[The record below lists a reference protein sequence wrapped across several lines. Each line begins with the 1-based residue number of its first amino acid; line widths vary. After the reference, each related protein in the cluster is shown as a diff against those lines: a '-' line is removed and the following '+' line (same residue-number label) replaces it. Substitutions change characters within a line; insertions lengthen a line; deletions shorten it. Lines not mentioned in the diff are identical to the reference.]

1 MGTEL
6 LAILYGLTAGI
17 TWGAGDFGGGLASK
31 RLNAFMVIILSQL
44 LGIVFLLAMAFVFRE
59 SIATPTSLLWGAR
72 AGVFGMAGLAALYLG
87 LAGGRMAVVAPVTA
101 AVAAVLPIF
110 VGLFLEGWPSPWQMV
125 GFGIALVAVWLL
137 AQDGDSIGSRI
148 DIRELRLPFIAGF
161 GFGLFFI
168 FIDQASHDA
177 VFWPLV
183 AARMSSM
190 SILTVLVLVQR
201 EWKIPPR
208 SQFPL
213 LVIVGIFET
222 GGNAFFAL
230 ATQIGRL
237 DISAVLSSLYP
248 ATTVLLAA
256 VVLKEK
262 VGRPQKVG
270 LLAALVALVLIAL

>member
-6 LAILYGLTAGI
+6 LAVIYGLAAGI

-31 RLNAFMVIILSQL
+31 RLNTFMVIILSQL
-44 LGIVFLLAMAFVFRE
+44 VGIVLLLALAFGFKEMVP
-59 SIATPTSLLWGAR
+59 APASLLWGAL
-72 AGVFGMAGLAALYLG
+72 AGVFGMVGLVALYSG

-101 AVAAVLPIF
+101 AVAAALPVL
-110 VGLFLEGWPSPWQMV
+110 VGFFLEGLPSPWQMA
-125 GFGIALVAVWLL
+125 GFVTALVAVWLL
-137 AQDGDSIGSRI
+137 AQDGDSVGAHI
-148 DIRELRLPFIAGF
+148 DIKELRLPFIAGI

-168 FIDQASHDA
+168 FIDQASSDA
-177 VFWPLV
+177 VFWPLLM
-183 AARMSSM
+183 ARLSSI

-213 LVIVGIFET
+213 LVLVGIFET
-222 GGNAFFAL
+222 GGNAFFAM
-230 ATQIGRL
+230 AAQIGRL
-237 DISAVLSSLYP
+237 DISSVLASLYP

-262 VGRPQKVG
+262 VGRPQKIG
-270 LLAALVALVLIAL
+270 LLTALIALVLIAL